1 MKENQLNSLQNAHWD
16 FCLHKPSLVVFKWE
30 KDPSLPF
37 LSAERSSFASLK
49 QKLKEGKPVTHTSV
63 IFMCFKKKKN
73 SVKEIVYSVV
83 AYFRK
88 IPLILLDASLPT
100 LISLSPLLSLKLSRA
115 SPFITIN
122 LAFPEL
128 SCRAQCVPSISVNA
142 SNYSRR
148 GLSK

>member
-1 MKENQLNSLQNAHWD
+1 MPTETFAFINHHWWSLSGKKTLP
-16 FCLHKPSLVVFKWE
+16 F
-30 KDPSLPF
+30 PF

-49 QKLKEGKPVTHTSV
+49 QRLKEGKPVTHTSV
-63 IFMCFKKKKN
+63 ILMCLKKKKN

-88 IPLILLDASLPT
+88 IPLILLAASLPT

-128 SCRAQCVPSISVNA
+128 SCRTQCVPSISVNA
-142 SNYSRR
+142 SNYSCR